1 MRDFHWEV
9 KLSMGLRQTWFRS
22 VGIFLIIYLLGLF
35 SFKTKTTRIKS
46 HYNLEVPLLKI
57 QSKEIIREGTMMHI
71 QNVIFNSKNLE
82 AT

>member
-1 MRDFHWEV
+1 M
-9 KLSMGLRQTWFRS
+9 
-22 VGIFLIIYLLGLF
+22 
-35 SFKTKTTRIKS
+35 KS
-46 HYNLEVPLLKI
+46 QYNLEVPLLKI